1 MQHKPPLGSQAGSAY
16 IIALLALV
24 VLSILGLGL
33 ALITQTEMQIGS
45 NERTMQKV
53 FYATDTGIQMAVAR
67 AIVIPELTKFT
78 LTLKDNEK
86 VMLKHE
92 VEVSPFFPIMQ
103 ATCNLCEFNDPGE
116 YKDPYKKV
124 NFGVTATANRKT
136 VLPSTQVLASKTL
149 SSLVEVQPIQITNET
164 MAKVLSD
171 PAALDQIKF

>member
-1 MQHKPPLGSQAGSAY
+1 MTRKLNSQAGSAY

-24 VLSILGLGL
+24 VLSIIGLGL

-53 FYATDTGIQMAVAR
+53 FYAADTGIQMATAR
-67 AIVIPELTKFT
+67 AIVVPDLTKFT
-78 LTLKDNEK
+78 VNLKDNEK
-86 VMLKHE
+86 ILLKHE
-92 VEVSPFFPIMQ
+92 VAMSPFYPLMQ

-116 YKDPYKKV
+116 YKDQYKKV
-124 NFGVTATANRKT
+124 NFGVTAVATRKT
-136 VLPSTQVLASKTL
+136 VLPSTDALAAKTL
-149 SSLVEVQPIQITNET
+149 SSLVEVQPIQLTNET

>member
-1 MQHKPPLGSQAGSAY
+1 MQTKPRFDSQAGSAY

-53 FYATDTGIQMAVAR
+53 FYAADTGVQMAVAR

-78 LTLKDNEK
+78 LNLKDNEK

-92 VEVSPFFPIMQ
+92 VEVSPFYPIMQ

-124 NFGVTATANRKT
+124 NFGVTVTANRKT
-136 VLPSTQVLASKTL
+136 VVPSTQVLASKTL

-171 PAALDQIKF
+171 PAALDTIKF

>member
-1 MQHKPPLGSQAGSAY
+1 MHDKPRINSQAGSAY

-53 FYATDTGIQMAVAR
+53 FYAADTGVQMAVAR

-78 LTLKDNEK
+78 FNLKDNEK
-86 VMLKHE
+86 VLLQHE
-92 VEVSPFFPIMQ
+92 VAMSPFYPIMQ

-124 NFGVTATANRKT
+124 NFGVTAQANRKT
-136 VLPSTQVLASKTL
+136 VLPSSQVLASKTL

-171 PAALDQIKF
+171 EAAISTIKF